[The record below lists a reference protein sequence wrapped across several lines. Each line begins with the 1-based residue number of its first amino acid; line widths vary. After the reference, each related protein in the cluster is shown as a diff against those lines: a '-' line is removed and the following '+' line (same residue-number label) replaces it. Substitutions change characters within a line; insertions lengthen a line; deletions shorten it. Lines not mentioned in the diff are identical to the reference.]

1 MLDVKKKIEE
11 RNVVATTTT
20 EGNSLLGFVF
30 WYSVTSEAEVTRV
43 ELENQFKELD
53 IDEAWLPNPIRPS
66 DAFRRATKEIQRR
79 KVQTSDPGKFQN
91 FLVREVFSDNTA
103 IQRNIVIE
111 TVDQSGKRLN
121 YDAKAAV
128 MTLTKDNNDFS
139 ISSEHNT
146 ARELAN
152 EAKQRFKK
160 YIDYYSAQQ
169 IRIMIN
175 KYLSS
180 LAPTPVRRNGG
191 IYFIPKSFSKE
202 LNKLLLLCDFLQS
215 EGVSIPLQDT
225 SDNKNMVLSKLE
237 YEIKDVLERCQELS
251 TQDNLKKQLYK
262 DGIEEA
268 RRIANIYKEY
278 KENLSIDVE
287 KLENMLNE
295 LRITA
300 VNLTRKMMNN

>member
-152 EAKQRFKK
+152 EAKQRFNK